1 MTNKRI
7 KKGRKM
13 KEIWDILLDAFIDTA
28 KILPFLFIV
37 YYLIELFEYKFAK
50 KIQNN
55 RLLKGNLSPVFGSL
69 VGCVPQCGFSV
80 VSADLFTKRVISV
93 GALIA
98 VFIATSDEALP
109 LMISSPKNIKWLL
122 LLLGIKILFAIVV
135 GFAAMGLYKLIFK
148 KQKAYVNMHNH
159 ADEGTHDENAQ
170 ENEHKKHSQNANA
183 DKNVVQESAEINEHN
198 EIELAHGGCCHHH
211 VETKSFDWLHPL
223 LHCLKIALFVL
234 VINIIFGLI
243 IGFVGHANLAKFL
256 NKSIYV
262 QPLLACII
270 GLIPNCA
277 SSVVLTELFLL
288 NGGISFGALLT
299 GLCVNAGLGIIILLK
314 QNKNVK
320 ENIFII
326 LMLIIPSLILGY
338 ALNFI

>member
-1 MTNKRI
+1 ME
-7 KKGRKM
+7 
-13 KEIWDILLDAFIDTA
+13 EIGKILLEAFGDTA

-37 YYLIELFEYKFAK
+37 YYLIELFEFKCAK

-55 RLLKGNLSPVFGSL
+55 RLLKGNMSPIFGAV

-93 GALIA
+93 GALVA

-109 LMISSPKNIKWLL
+109 LMISNPKSIKWLL
-122 LLLGIKILFAIVV
+122 LLLGIKILFAILV
-135 GFAAMGLYKLIFK
+135 GFIAIGLYKLIFK
-148 KQKAYVNMHNH
+148 KQKAYINEDVHNH
-159 ADEGTHDENAQ
+159 ADEGLH
-170 ENEHKKHSQNANA
+170 NEEKE
-183 DKNVVQESAEINEHN
+183 NVVAEAQAKEIDERES
-198 EIELAHGGCCHHH
+198 ELAHGGCCHHH

-234 VINIIFGLI
+234 IINIVFGLI
-243 IGFVGHANLAKFL
+243 IGWVGEDNLAEFL
-256 NKSIYV
+256 TKSIYV
-262 QPLLACII
+262 QPLLACLI

-288 NGGISFGALLT
+288 KGGITFGALLT
-299 GLCVNAGLGIIILLK
+299 GLCVNAGLGIIVLLK
-314 QNKNVK
+314 QNKNIK
-320 ENIFII
+320 ENVFI
-326 LMLIIPSLILGY
+326 LAMLIIPSLLLGY